1 MSSTPSSYRT
11 ARSDTINTTDTTT
24 PESGYLPMMYRVN
37 RSGMSINTTIPLRSD
52 TSRLSP
58 ASSKTLVDDGNPVAS
73 FEASDSTYETIWANP
88 SLQSMTE
95 SEFEAFEF
103 ERNLR
108 EWSGGNHRAAKF
120 ETTTEE
126 ESSVTDKDDSQG
138 TSAILSSPDVIG
150 TTRFE
155 DTSKFLS
162 RQANLADSS
171 YASGSPN
178 LEEAI
183 QSLRR
188 RGFSVNMHI
197 PHVTHNSLAS
207 DDDNENVDEEARK
220 EEKVT
225 TTFQFS
231 GKVPKGPPG
240 STPAPVWMSRLPVA
254 INRITGGK
262 AALEEQ
268 AKPEVNKNLKAMVS
282 FKDAKQ

>member
-1 MSSTPSSYRT
+1 MSSTPSSYYT
-11 ARSDTINTTDTTT
+11 ARSDTINTTDTVTN
-24 PESGYLPMMYRVN
+24 ESGYLPMVYRVN
-37 RSGMSINTTIPLRSD
+37 RSAIPINTTIPLRPESLKLSTASSD
-52 TSRLSP
+52 TI
-58 ASSKTLVDDGNPVAS
+58 VDDGNPVAS

-95 SEFEAFEF
+95 SEFEAYEF

-108 EWSGGNHRAAKF
+108 QWSGGNHRAAKF

-126 ESSVTDKDDSQG
+126 ESSVQDDSRG
-138 TSAILSSPDVIG
+138 SSNNISSPDMIG

-155 DTSKFLS
+155 DTSKAVF
-162 RQANLADSS
+162 RQTNLADSS

-207 DDDNENVDEEARK
+207 DDDNENVDEDAHE
-220 EEKVT
+220 EEKVA

-231 GKVPKGPPG
+231 GRVPKGPPG
-240 STPAPVWMSRLPVA
+240 RTPAPVWMSRLPVA
-254 INRITGGK
+254 INRNTGGK
-262 AALEEQ
+262 TALEEQ
-268 AKPEVNKNLKAMVS
+268 VKPESNKNPKAMVS

>member
-1 MSSTPSSYRT
+1 MSSTPSSYYT
-11 ARSDTINTTDTTT
+11 ARSETINTTDTTT
-24 PESGYLPMMYRVN
+24 NESGYLPMVYRVN
-37 RSGMSINTTIPLRSD
+37 RSALPINTTIPIRPDSLKLSTASSD
-52 TSRLSP
+52 TI
-58 ASSKTLVDDGNPVAS
+58 VDDGNPVAS
-73 FEASDSTYETIWANP
+73 FEASDSTYETIWGNP

-95 SEFEAFEF
+95 SEFEAYEF

-108 EWSGGNHRAAKF
+108 KWSGGNHRAAKF

-126 ESSVTDKDDSQG
+126 ESSVKDDSRG
-138 TSAILSSPDVIG
+138 SSNIISSPDAIE

-155 DTSKFLS
+155 DASKALF

-171 YASGSPN
+171 YVSGSPN

-197 PHVTHNSLAS
+197 PHAAHNSLAS
-207 DDDNENVDEEARK
+207 DDDNENVDEDARE
-220 EEKVT
+220 EEKVA

-231 GKVPKGPPG
+231 GRVPKGPPG
-240 STPAPVWMSRLPVA
+240 RTPAPVWMSRLPVA
-254 INRITGGK
+254 INRNTGGK
-262 AALEEQ
+262 TALEEQ
-268 AKPEVNKNLKAMVS
+268 VKPEVNKNPKAMVS